1 MWFAGLALSAACRA
15 GTWRASRSV
24 CLVFALIAGSQA
36 WAQSASDLE
45 AARRQSEAVQR
56 QQQEQ
61 LRRDQEAAQ
70 PPAKGPGGID
80 TRKLLPKLDAS
91 KTETKCRGIS
101 SIAIN
106 GAPNLS
112 DSVRQ
117 KISKAY
123 EGRCLGTS
131 EIVEILG
138 EITRDY
144 VLRGYVSTRAYLPT
158 QDLSGGQLEFLV
170 VEGKIEKLR
179 VEGGP
184 QRGISPGNTFPAKPG
199 DLLNLRDL
207 EQGIDQVNRL
217 TSNKATLD
225 IQPGSAPGLSD
236 VLIRNEPGPFY
247 HLMSSADNQGSAATG
262 KHQLGT
268 TLSLD
273 SVLGLT
279 EFISFTHRVSIPN
292 TAQQHAVSNSLLLGV
307 PFGYTTLNFNA
318 SRSRYAST
326 VKAPSG
332 RDLATSGDSGSH
344 TLALDRVVHRD
355 QTQRVTVTGA
365 FTNKKTRNFLEGQL
379 LGVSS
384 RTLSVLDLD
393 GGVTTRLG
401 QGALSM
407 TLGWAQG
414 LTAAGAL
421 RDIDGLPDS
430 APRAQF
436 KKIKYTASYS
446 LPWRWLDSDWTLS
459 SQVTGQVA
467 LTTLFGSEQVSIG
480 GIYSVRGHEKNAL
493 SGDSG
498 YFLRNELSV
507 RAPVSLA
514 ATQLPLRLF
523 VGLDAGAVRN
533 RAPDVPQ
540 GSLAGSAFGAS
551 LGWKAVSAELFG
563 TCPLAVPSAMER
575 ESCQTWFRLNVSI

>member
-15 GTWRASRSV
+15 GTWRASRSAW
-24 CLVFALIAGSQA
+24 LVFALVAGSQA
-36 WAQSASDLE
+36 WAQSATDLE

-70 PPAKGPGGID
+70 PPDKGPGGID

-91 KTETKCRGIS
+91 KAGTKCRGIS
-101 SIAIN
+101 EIVIN
-106 GAPNLS
+106 GAPHLTAS
-112 DSVRQ
+112 LRQ
-117 KISKAY
+117 KISKTY
-123 EGRCLGTS
+123 VGGCLGTT

-158 QDLSGGQLEFLV
+158 QDLSGGKLELLV
-170 VEGKIEKLR
+170 VEGMIETLR
-179 VEGGP
+179 VDGGP

-207 EQGIDQVNRL
+207 EQGIDQINRL
-217 TSNKATLD
+217 SSNKATLD
-225 IQPGSAPGLSD
+225 IQPGSQPGLSE
-236 VLIRNEPGPFY
+236 VIIRNDPGPLY
-247 HLMSSADNQGSAATG
+247 HAVSTADNQGSAATG
-262 KHQLGT
+262 RHQLGA

-273 SVLGLT
+273 SLLGLT
-279 EFISFTHRVSIPN
+279 EFISFTRRVSVPN
-292 TAQQHAVSNSLLLGV
+292 TSQQHATSNSLIVGV
-307 PFGYTTLNFNA
+307 PFGYSTLSYNA

-326 VKAPSG
+326 VQAPSG
-332 RDLATSGDSGSH
+332 RDLHTAGDSSSN
-344 TLALDRVVHRD
+344 TLALDRVVYRD
-355 QTQRVTVTGA
+355 QANRATITGA
-365 FTNKKTRNFLEGQL
+365 FTHKKTRNFLEGQL

-414 LTAAGAL
+414 LTAGGAL

-459 SQVTGQVA
+459 SQLTGQVA
-467 LTTLFGSEQVSIG
+467 RTTLFGSEQISIG

-514 ATQLPLRLF
+514 ETQLPLRLF
-523 VGLDAGAVRN
+523 VGLDAGAGRN

-540 GSLAGSAFGAS
+540 GSLAGSAFGAT
-551 LGWKAVSAELFG
+551 LGWKAVSAELFA

>member
-1 MWFAGLALSAACRA
+1 MMN
-15 GTWRASRSV
+15 RASKRLAS
-24 CLVFALIAGSQA
+24 CAALVLVIASSQVL
-36 WAQSASDLE
+36 AQTAADID

-70 PPAKGPGGID
+70 PPDKSPGGID

-91 KTETKCRGIS
+91 KAGTRCRGIS
-101 SIAIN
+101 EIVIN
-106 GAPNLS
+106 GAPHLTE
-112 DSVRQ
+112 SVRE
-117 KISKAY
+117 KISKTY
-123 EGRCLGTS
+123 VGSCLGTA

-138 EITRDY
+138 ELTRDY

-158 QDLSGGQLEFLV
+158 QDLSGGKLEFLV
-170 VEGKIEKLR
+170 VEGTIEKLR
-179 VEGGP
+179 IEGGP
-184 QRGISPGNTFPAKPG
+184 QKGISPGNTFPAKPG

-207 EQGIDQVNRL
+207 EQGIDQINRL
-217 TSNKATLD
+217 SSNKATLD
-225 IQPGSAPGLSD
+225 IQPGSQPGLSD
-236 VLIRNEPGPFY
+236 VIIRNEPGPFY
-247 HLMSSADNQGSAATG
+247 HLMSSADNQGSTSTG
-262 KHQLGT
+262 KHQLGA

-273 SVLGLT
+273 SLFGLS
-279 EFISFTHRVSIPN
+279 EFISFTHRVSVPN
-292 TAQQHAVSNSLLLGV
+292 TAQQHAVSNSLMLGV

-326 VKAPSG
+326 VQAPSG
-332 RDLATSGDSGSH
+332 RDLNTAGDSSSN
-344 TLALDRVVHRD
+344 TIALDRVVHRD
-355 QTQRVTVTGA
+355 QTTRATVTGA

-384 RTLSVLDLD
+384 RTLSVLDVD

-401 QGALSM
+401 QGALSI

-421 RDIDGLPDS
+421 RDIDALPDT

-436 KKIKYTASYS
+436 KKAKYSASYT
-446 LPWRWLDSDWTLS
+446 LPWRWLDSDWSLN
-459 SQVTGQVA
+459 SQITGQVA
-467 LTTLFGSEQVSIG
+467 RTTLFGSEQISIG
-480 GIYSVRGHEKNAL
+480 GIYSVRGHEKNTL

-507 RAPVSLA
+507 RPAVSLA
-514 ATQLPLRLF
+514 GTQLPLRLF
-523 VGLDAGAVRN
+523 VGLDTGAVRN
-533 RAPDVPQ
+533 RAPDIPQ
-540 GSLAGSAFGAS
+540 GSLSGSAFGAS
-551 LGWKAVSAELFG
+551 LGWKAVSGELFA